1 MVHCRA
7 TTGGQGVHREVESE
21 GLAEQYRAVIEGAT
35 RLMNRLTKDGARSS
49 RQYGGEG
56 VLPHPSYQGVCERR
70 DTEDLDV
77 TPTSPRSS
85 GNRVSCTP
93 RVGFIATNL
102 SRRAE
107 RVVALYNQRGTAE
120 QHIKEGKNAIKWTR
134 LSCRRFDHHA
144 CRLQL
149 HALACNLGYFMRTL
163 ALPDAVERWSLTSL
177 REKLI
182 KTGAKIVRPGSTS
195 RSRRPRSPSP
205 VTCSPISCA
214 ASTGSDQI
222 QVRHDRRQTD
232 HLWPITGPV
241 GLECR
246 VEPNI
251 GRRQG
256 PQPPRLRTWPTPT
269 VSGKRLANP
278 ERFWQAFPRGSI
290 PTWGIPGKTSLR

>member
-7 TTGGQGVHREVESE
+7 TTGGQGVLREVESE

-35 RLMNRLTKDGARSS
+35 RLMNRLAKDGARSS
-49 RQYGGEG
+49 RQYGSEG
-56 VLPHPSYQGVCERR
+56 ALPHPSYQGVCERH

-85 GNRVSCTP
+85 GNRVSCTR

-144 CRLQL
+144 GRLQL

-163 ALPDAVERWSLTSL
+163 ALPDAVEQWSLTSL
-177 REKLI
+177 REELI

-241 GLECR
+241 GLECP

-278 ERFWQAFPRGSI
+278 ERFWHAFPRGSI